1 MLKEAPNM
9 KITFLGTSHG
19 ITEKNQFCSSALIST
34 GGKHYL
40 VDAGAPVL
48 TLLKNHDVPLT
59 DVAGVFITHSHH
71 DHFIGLAVLTQQI
84 NEFSQFSEVHFPV
97 YVPDVEDYHRM
108 FHFLF
113 GDPTFTGRLEYR
125 VYGGMTDPYGDP
137 TRRVSAVIFDD
148 GNLRVTAIPVQHYQ
162 NAHAFL
168 LEAEGKRVVFTGDLV
183 TDMPD
188 YPAVITETNVD
199 LVITEGAHTR
209 LNKPEV
215 ISLLRR
221 SRTPRLVISHRYD
234 QVNTDE
240 IIAEL
245 IEKTTDVFETV
256 LAFDD
261 MILDV

>member
-1 MLKEAPNM
+1 M

-48 TLLKNHDVPLT
+48 TLLKNHDIPLT

-71 DHFIGLAVLTQQI
+71 DHFMGLAVLTQQV
-84 NEFSQFSEVHFPV
+84 NEFHQVKDVSFPV
-97 YVPDVEDYHRM
+97 FVPDEEDYRRM
-108 FHFLF
+108 FAFIF
-113 GDPTFTGRLEYR
+113 GDPAFHGRLAYTI
-125 VYGGMTDPYGDP
+125 YGDLTDPHGDRA
-137 TRRVSAVIFDD
+137 RRVSAVIFDD
-148 GNLRVTAIPVQHYQ
+148 GNLKVTAIPVDHYQ

-183 TDMPD
+183 ADMPD
-188 YPAVITETNVD
+188 YPAVITETETD
-199 LVITEGAHTR
+199 LVVTEGAHTK

-215 ISLLRR
+215 MELLKS
-221 SRTPRLVISHRYD
+221 SRTQTLVITHRYD
-234 QVNTDE
+234 KFNTDE
-240 IIAEL
+240 RVAEL
-245 IEKTTDVFETV
+245 VEYTKDTFETV
-256 LAFDD
+256 LAYDG